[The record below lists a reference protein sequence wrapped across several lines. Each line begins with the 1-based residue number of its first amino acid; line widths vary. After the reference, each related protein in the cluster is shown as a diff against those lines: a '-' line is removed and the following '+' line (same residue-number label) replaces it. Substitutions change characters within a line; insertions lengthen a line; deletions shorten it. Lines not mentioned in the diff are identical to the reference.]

1 MNILGHPSLAWLPSI
16 LYFLFFWQEVRF
28 YSKKEEQ
35 KDGESSSSSA
45 LGRSQWLLLPVLI
58 LHGFILHESIF
69 TAAGFIF
76 GFAQALSTMAWIGVC
91 FFWVESW
98 YLPMRGLKAFI
109 LLAAGICSLLP
120 IIFGGYVLSSR
131 AVDDPWFRSHF
142 IVANSA
148 YGLLSLAALH
158 AILMHWQDRYLHK
171 THQSSGLLASW
182 VNRLPPFMMME
193 KILFRILTV
202 GFALLTLTVFSGLFF
217 SQTLFGK
224 ALFFDHKT
232 IFGILSWLMFAGLLI
247 ARQRIGLRGLS
258 AIRWVLGS
266 FAMLLLAYV
275 GSRFVIEVLLQR

>member
-1 MNILGHPSLAWLPSI
+1 MNILGHPSLAWLSAI

-28 YSKKEEQ
+28 YSQ
-35 KDGESSSSSA
+35 KNQSKDDEVTVLSA
-45 LGRSQWLLLPVLI
+45 LMGSQWLLLPLLI

-69 TAAGFIF
+69 TSAGFIF
-76 GFAQALSTMAWIGVC
+76 GFAQALSMMAWIGVC

-109 LLAAGICSLLP
+109 FLAAGICSLLP

-142 IVANSA
+142 IVANCA

-171 THQSSGLLASW
+171 SSQSGLLAAW
-182 VNRLPPFMMME
+182 VNRLPPLMTME

-247 ARQRIGLRGLS
+247 ARQRIGLRGLT

-266 FAMLLLAYV
+266 FGMLLLAYV

>member
-1 MNILGHPSLAWLPSI
+1 MNILGHPSLAWLPST

-28 YSKKEEQ
+28 YRE
-35 KDGESSSSSA
+35 KDAQSSSLTS
-45 LGRSQWLLLPVLI
+45 SQWVLLPLLI
-58 LHGFILHESIF
+58 LHGIILHESIF
-69 TAAGFIF
+69 TSSGFVF

-109 LLAAGICSLLP
+109 SLAAGFCSLLP
-120 IIFGGYVLSSR
+120 AIFGGYVLSAR
-131 AVDDPWFRSHF
+131 AVDDPWFRGHF
-142 IVANSA
+142 IVANIA

-171 THQSSGLLASW
+171 SKQQMGFLAKW
-182 VNRLPPFMMME
+182 VSRLPPLMTME

-232 IFGILSWLMFAGLLI
+232 VFGILSWLMFAGLLI
-247 ARQRIGLRGLS
+247 ARQRIGLRGLA

-275 GSRFVIEVLLQR
+275 GSRFVIEVLIQR